1 VKSIYVSINELSD
14 SQMKVMEFIR
24 DWVKEKKK
32 TVPLKRIIQEM
43 SKKGMKNETTI
54 YSLKILIKKGYIRR
68 SQMISNKTEFVQ
80 LRNV

>member
-1 VKSIYVSINELSD
+1 
-14 SQMKVMEFIR
+14 MKVMEFIR

>member
-1 VKSIYVSINELSD
+1 
-14 SQMKVMEFIR
+14 MEFIR